1 MSYTPEALDDELRI
15 AAIAFCEQEANVRVD
30 VESRTLWLS
39 SIFLDYLEDFGTER
53 SVAEAACGW
62 LRGEKKG
69 ALEGLLAAGGALGL
83 KRLAYDWGNNASD
96 TLDFVLETRSAA
108 KM

>member
-1 MSYTPEALDDELRI
+1 MRI
-15 AAIAFCEQEANVRVD
+15 AAIAFCEQETNVRVD
-30 VESRTLWLS
+30 AESRTLGLS
-39 SIFLDYLEDFGTER
+39 SIFLDYLEDFGSER

-69 ALEGLLAAGGALGL
+69 ALEGLLAAGGALRL
-83 KRLAYDWGNNASD
+83 ERLAYDWGNNSSD
-96 TLDFVLETRSAA
+96 SLDFVLETRSGA